1 MINDETNN
9 YYYFAVKNLSELNSL
24 RWLRAKKEAIINDN
38 NNNNNIFQNALDDS
52 LNHQTIEKDPQRIL
66 KLKPYINKNNWKEI
80 DFPAGPK
87 EWIKFEKNNNTIALN
102 ILYIPRNTETI
113 NIAYGSEH
121 NN

>member
-1 MINDETNN
+1 MTEYPD
-9 YYYFAVKNLSELNSL
+9 
-24 RWLRAKKEAIINDN
+24 
-38 NNNNNIFQNALDDS
+38 
-52 LNHQTIEKDPQRIL
+52 RIS
-66 KLKPYINKNNWKEI
+66 KLKHYINKYNWKEI

-113 NIAYGSEH
+113 NIAYRSEH